1 MGEFFYEGVTFS
13 QCRRIFHNGDA
24 NSCAGRRFYT
34 VEKNRRG
41 RITYSKCRP
50 RSVFFQELVAGAE
63 VEGGG
68 AILSQDTGEVFF
80 LSILL

>member
-1 MGEFFYEGVTFS
+1 MGTQILAPGGDFIPLKKIAGEGLL
-13 QCRRIFHNGDA
+13 IA
-24 NSCAGRRFYT
+24 NVAPGAL
-34 VEKNRRG
+34 
-41 RITYSKCRP
+41 
-50 RSVFFQELVAGAE
+50 FFQELVAGAE